1 MAPLETYWLVVLS
14 IAGTIVLILVVV
26 LALALFID
34 MIGTIMERRIEKH
47 RTKRNKKY
55 DVPQPQYSKYVDSSD
70 LYGKP

>member
-14 IAGTIVLILVVV
+14 LAGTVVLLFAVV
-26 LALALFID
+26 LAMAFFID

-47 RTKRNKKY
+47 RKKRQRHDIQEYAK
-55 DVPQPQYSKYVDSSD
+55 SSD